1 VTYARHPQGSM
12 PYRRILIALFFAGV
26 ATFAQLYSPQ
36 GVLPAIAADI
46 GVSPATASLTISVA
60 TAGVALSTGAVSLLY
75 FAYLAGTWSSAQV
88 SRWTSR
94 FGRIPTLLVCLATMA
109 GGILLTI
116 AADVPIIVAGIAF
129 ATACFFAA
137 HAIGIRLIHRLPF
150 GQDRRS
156 HS

>member
-1 VTYARHPQGSM
+1 MTYARHPQGSM

-75 FAYLAGTWSSAQV
+75 FAYLAGTPFTSAPACSGGQPAWSSPLPG
-88 SRWTSR
+88 
-94 FGRIPTLLVCLATMA
+94 GR
-109 GGILLTI
+109 
-116 AADVPIIVAGIAF
+116 
-129 ATACFFAA
+129 
-137 HAIGIRLIHRLPF
+137 
-150 GQDRRS
+150 RRRPR
-156 HS
+156 

>member
-60 TAGVALSTGAVSLLY
+60 TAGVALSTAAVSLFY

-94 FGRIPTLLVCLATMA
+94 FGRIPTLLVCLAT
-109 GGILLTI
+109 LP
-116 AADVPIIVAGIAF
+116 AASCSRSPRTCRSSSPASRSRQRASS
-129 ATACFFAA
+129 
-137 HAIGIRLIHRLPF
+137 
-150 GQDRRS
+150 RRMRS
-156 HS
+156 GSA